1 MNPIPP
7 RPLFHGSTAARAK
20 AVATTAST
28 ALPPALSTS
37 APTPAALPLCAATTP
52 PREDTGG
59 LWMSQFCGRCMPAR
73 CSAGGDRVDWIGIE
87 GVIAGEPR
95 HLVIGRGIGPHG

>member
-37 APTPAALPLCAATTP
+37 APTPAAVPLCDATIP
-52 PREDTGG
+52 PREETGG
-59 LWMSQFCGRCMPAR
+59 LRMSQFCVRCMPAR
-73 CSAGGDRVDWIGIE
+73 RSADGDRVDPIRIE
-87 GVIAGEPR
+87 GIIAGEPR
-95 HLVIGRGIGPHG
+95 NFVIG